1 MMIEAGQPE
10 QAESAR
16 HRSTLEFRRLLEKL
30 PAAAYTCDAEGLITY
45 YNSRAVEL
53 WGREPKLNDPV
64 DRFCGSFRLFSP
76 DGSPIAHERCWMA
89 LALHEEKE
97 YNEQEIVIERP
108 NGTFCTVLAHANPI
122 HDESGRMDGAVN
134 VLVDITDRKRIE
146 DFLREADRAKD
157 EFLAM
162 LAHELRNPLAPIR
175 NAPRAARSP
184 VGSLVAWRAT
194 GWNRRSPGACRRM
207 SCTSMRMR

>member
-1 MMIEAGQPE
+1 MIEAGQPE

-97 YNEQEIVIERP
+97 YNEALKI
-108 NGTFCTVLAHANPI
+108 
-122 HDESGRMDGAVN
+122 
-134 VLVDITDRKRIE
+134 
-146 DFLREADRAKD
+146 
-157 EFLAM
+157 FLATRT
-162 LAHELRNPLAPIR
+162 LEKEIPFAKAVDLSFVRKAQQK
-175 NAPRAARSP
+175 A
-184 VGSLVAWRAT
+184 
-194 GWNRRSPGACRRM
+194 
-207 SCTSMRMR
+207 